1 MGFSFFFIL
10 IISYILGSVNFGIII
25 SKIIHKSDVREFG
38 SGNAGATNVYRT
50 FGAKSGVIVLLGD
63 MAKGIL
69 AILLAQFVIKHF
81 GAADYTLYFAG
92 LLCVLGHMF
101 PVFFKFKGGKGVATT
116 TGIILLTEPLVF
128 ILVFIVFFLVVFL
141 FKYVSLAS
149 IVAAAA
155 YTFGV
160 IVLASVEEPV
170 LEMLIIRIVVSFI
183 IGSLIIFSHRE
194 NIKRIKNGTEKKI
207 MIKKNN
213 RRGKL

>member
-1 MGFSFFFIL
+1 MSFLFFFVL
-10 IISYILGSVNFGIII
+10 IISYLLGSVNFGIII
-25 SKIIHKSDVREFG
+25 SKLIHKRDIRAFG

-50 FGAKSGVIVLLGD
+50 FGAKSGVIVLFGD
-63 MAKGIL
+63 MAKGII
-69 AILLAQFVIKHF
+69 AILLAQLAIKYF

-116 TGIILLTEPLVF
+116 TGIILFTEPLVF
-128 ILVFIVFFLVVFL
+128 IIVFIVFFLIAFL
-141 FKYVSLAS
+141 FKYISLAS

-155 YTFGV
+155 YTLGV
-160 IVLASVEEPV
+160 MLLVCIEQPV

-194 NIKRIKNGTEKKI
+194 NIKRIKDGTEKKF
-207 MIKKNN
+207 KVRRN
-213 RRGKL
+213 R

>member
-1 MGFSFFFIL
+1 MSFLFFFVL
-10 IISYILGSVNFGIII
+10 IISYLLGSVNFGIII
-25 SKIIHKSDVREFG
+25 SKLIHKRDIRAFG

-50 FGAKSGVIVLLGD
+50 FGAKSGVIVLFGD
-63 MAKGIL
+63 MAKGVI
-69 AILLAQFVIKHF
+69 AILLAQLAIKYF

-116 TGIILLTEPLVF
+116 TGIILFTEPLVF
-128 ILVFIVFFLVVFL
+128 IIMFIVFFLIAFL
-141 FKYVSLAS
+141 FKYISLAS

-155 YTFGV
+155 YTLGV
-160 IVLASVEEPV
+160 MLLVCIEQPV

-194 NIKRIKNGTEKKI
+194 NIKRIKDGTEKKF
-207 MIKKNN
+207 KV
-213 RRGKL
+213 RRNM

>member
-1 MGFSFFFIL
+1 MSFLFFFVL
-10 IISYILGSVNFGIII
+10 IISYVLGSVNCGIII
-25 SKIIHKSDVREFG
+25 SKLIHKKDIRAFG

-50 FGAKSGVIVLLGD
+50 FGAKSGVIVLFGD
-63 MAKGIL
+63 MAKGVI
-69 AILLAQFVIKHF
+69 AILLAQLAIKYF

-116 TGIILLTEPLVF
+116 TGIILFTEPLVF
-128 ILVFIVFFLVVFL
+128 IIMFIVFFLIAFL
-141 FKYVSLAS
+141 FKYISLAS

-155 YTFGV
+155 YTLGV
-160 IVLASVEEPV
+160 MLLVCIEQPV

-194 NIKRIKNGTEKKI
+194 NIKRIKDGTEKKF
-207 MIKKNN
+207 KVRRN
-213 RRGKL
+213 R

>member
-1 MGFSFFFIL
+1 MSFLFFFVL
-10 IISYILGSVNFGIII
+10 IISYLLGSVNFGIII
-25 SKIIHKSDVREFG
+25 SKLIHKRDIRAFG

-50 FGAKSGVIVLLGD
+50 FGAKSGIIVLFGD

-69 AILLAQFVIKHF
+69 AILAARFAIKYF
-81 GAADYTLYFAG
+81 GVADYTLYFAG

-116 TGIILLTEPLVF
+116 TGIVLLTEPMVF
-128 ILVFIVFFLVVFL
+128 IIVFITFFLVVFL

-155 YTFGV
+155 YTLGV
-160 IVLASVEEPV
+160 MVLVCIEQPV

-194 NIKRIKNGTEKKI
+194 NIKRIKNGTERKFN
-207 MIKKNN
+207 IKRKQ
-213 RRGKL
+213 